1 MTKRPE
7 KSEVEWLRGEN
18 RRLKSENRNLK
29 KQLNRR
35 DKKVKAYEEH
45 IDLSVEPDM
54 IEAPAFDL
62 LDKMCQEKDCEGIL
76 DKVDLGVKFMRICRS
91 CGARKTY
98 KK

>member
-1 MTKRPE
+1 MSKKPE

-29 KQLNRR
+29 KQLSRR

-45 IDLSVEPDM
+45 IDLSAEPEIVE
-54 IEAPAFDL
+54 EEL
-62 LDKMCQEKDCEGIL
+62 LPKPGCPECGEPTQS
-76 DKVDLGVKFMRICRS
+76 VSLGVKFLITCTN
-91 CGARKTY
+91 CKYRKTV

>member
-7 KSEVEWLRGEN
+7 KSEVEFLRGEN

-29 KQLNRR
+29 KQLSRQ

-45 IDLSVEPDM
+45 VDLSVEPE
-54 IEAPAFDL
+54 IVEEEL
-62 LDKMCQEKDCEGIL
+62 LPKPGCPECGSE
-76 DKVDLGVKFMRICRS
+76 VATVSLGVKFLVS
-91 CGARKTY
+91 CTNCKWRKTA